1 MAFPS
6 EHIEQVQTV
15 SWFRK
20 TYENVKIF
28 AIPNGGHRNKITA
41 AKLKAEGVT
50 PGIPDL
56 FVPEFNLWIEMKRQK
71 GGRLSDNQKAMRTYL
86 MSCGHDFLMCQGFED
101 AKRQIIDF
109 FQKVDKNTN

>member
-1 MAFPS
+1 MAYPS

-15 SWFRK
+15 AWFRK

-41 AKLKAEGVT
+41 AKLKAEGVL
-50 PGIPDL
+50 PGVPDL

-71 GGRLSDNQKAMRTYL
+71 GGKLSDSQKAMRTYL

-101 AKRQIIDF
+101 AKQQISDF
-109 FQKVDKNTN
+109 FQKVNKNTN

>member
-20 TYENVKIF
+20 TYPGVKIF

-41 AKLKAEGVT
+41 AKLKAEGVL
-50 PGIPDL
+50 PGVPDL
-56 FVPEFNLWIEMKRQK
+56 FVPHFNLWIEMKMQK
-71 GGRLSDNQKAMRTYL
+71 GGRLSESQKEMRDYLLDQCSHNYL
-86 MSCGHDFLMCQGFED
+86 MCEGFDD
-101 AKRQIIDF
+101 ARLKITNF
-109 FQKVDKNTN
+109 FNCLDNS